1 MSKMNAEKKLVS
13 RKLSSIAFL
22 GVVICSATAV
32 AQAGDLKF
40 QSELEALHQKWF
52 AAYDKGDGT
61 TMDSVEV
68 ANLVLI
74 FQDGSEWRKSGPR
87 GSNQKPKDA
96 TSRELRHVVVR
107 QFGDSAVLTGRLL
120 SKFGSEVR
128 EDATTVVFERQN
140 NRWLIASAHWSQVS
154 KQK

>member
-40 QSELEALHQKWF
+40 QSELEALYQKWF
-52 AAYDKGDGT
+52 AAYDKGDGA
-61 TMDSVEV
+61 TMDSAEV

>member
-1 MSKMNAEKKLVS
+1 MSKMRYVGSVKKSLV
-13 RKLSSIAFL
+13 LTFVA
-22 GVVICSATAV
+22 VVICSATAV
-32 AQAGDLKF
+32 VQAGDVKF

-52 AAYDKGDGT
+52 AAYDKGDGA

-74 FQDGSEWRKSGPR
+74 FQDGSEWQKSGPR
-87 GSNQKPKDA
+87 GSDQKPTGA
-96 TSRELRHVVVR
+96 TSHELRHVVVR
-107 QFGDSAVLTGRLL
+107 KFGDSAVLTGRLL
-120 SKFGSEVR
+120 RKSGSEVQ
-128 EDATTVVFERQN
+128 EDATTVVFARQN